1 LAGLNAEAAISKLN
15 TWGSRPF
22 REDMDW
28 ISWSLFF
35 IFAVSVAFLWTRILG
50 SITELGED

>member
-1 LAGLNAEAAISKLN
+1 MAVNVDGAISKLN
-15 TWGSRPF
+15 AWGSRPF

-28 ISWSLFF
+28 ISWVLFF
-35 IFAVSVAFLWTRILG
+35 VFAASVSFLWARVLG